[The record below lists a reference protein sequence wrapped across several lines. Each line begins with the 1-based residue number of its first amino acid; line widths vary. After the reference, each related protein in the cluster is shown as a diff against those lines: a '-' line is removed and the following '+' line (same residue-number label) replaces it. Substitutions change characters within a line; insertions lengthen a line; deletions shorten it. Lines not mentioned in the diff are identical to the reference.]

1 LVKEC
6 NNCHHFNNCL
16 SSFFLTNQPFATVP
30 KSARCFSIV
39 PKFALPALFLF
50 YKKYDMMRSGG
61 SDMETSRNIL
71 DQALKL
77 EPADRF
83 LIIEGLLNSL
93 DEPDKTIEEIWA
105 IEAEKRLKAYKE
117 GKLKTVSYE
126 DVFGHKTAGR

>member
-1 LVKEC
+1 
-6 NNCHHFNNCL
+6 
-16 SSFFLTNQPFATVP
+16 
-30 KSARCFSIV
+30 
-39 PKFALPALFLF
+39 
-50 YKKYDMMRSGG
+50 MMRSGG

-105 IEAEKRLKAYKE
+105 IEAEKRLKAFKE

-126 DVFGHKTAGR
+126 DVFGRTTAG